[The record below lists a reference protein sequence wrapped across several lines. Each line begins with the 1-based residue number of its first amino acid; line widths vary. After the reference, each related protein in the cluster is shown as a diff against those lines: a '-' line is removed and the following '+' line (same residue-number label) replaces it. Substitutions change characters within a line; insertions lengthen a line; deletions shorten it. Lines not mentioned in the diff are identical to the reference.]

1 MDEAQAKQFL
11 GISGSGT
18 APAPTNS
25 TTPQTDIALQS
36 AISPNPTAVAGREGT
51 AFLKRQA
58 DEFQAANA
66 EPGVPFDAQA
76 GASSWDRM
84 MLSFRRDRQNEV
96 AHLQSKYGKDNV
108 RLSSDGGLIV
118 RVADSET
125 GKPKDLLVDEQN
137 MSAKDFID
145 VIGTVPEI
153 AAGIYAMRKGQAAPW
168 MKNMSG
174 FKGVVRDATTSAVGA
189 EGAGFVKDVGANL
202 IDRGTLDIGKTAG
215 ERGKMAAVDLGV
227 GVASFPI
234 ARFMKL
240 MENPLAPSRGRV
252 QFEAIEAQNYFKEKY
267 GVEVPLSIGESTGSP
282 FASRTEV
289 FLEKMPG
296 ASTPFSELKG
306 KQETALRKLQSLMMG
321 TVPESDEVVG
331 NKLIAALQD
340 KMAPLETGVESARAG
355 VATSAGSQIEKTL
368 AGLTMPERQL
378 YKTQVGKEVRAGVV
392 AKRDAVKT
400 EADRLYEAA
409 RALPGGTGKEFS
421 GQGLQADFK
430 RILDNL
436 PAPESTT
443 QVPTGLLGPT
453 GQPIL
458 RSSTGKE
465 LLKEFVPPNILS
477 RLRSVTELKGAKFSL
492 SDLQQMRREVYDDIA
507 KGEGV
512 PGIGT
517 HYLADIGKSLTKA
530 IDDGVTALPTGE
542 LKTALQA
549 ANTHYKEKVIP
560 FNRLGITELFR
571 NADEAGHLADD
582 QIISRVLGGD
592 RAAENFKLMKETLG
606 DASPEFVKLKRAVA
620 DNLIE
625 SSRLPG
631 DEMIDAQSLIRKLSK
646 FRTEHREI
654 ADDVFGKDI
663 NAFFKEA
670 RMLDFTQGNKDAFVT
685 GGPSSQGDLA
695 TRVSADE
702 LRQLLSGKSPTVAKL
717 QELVNAEA
725 ARNAAYKTKIL
736 KEVQTGKLSGDLNPE
751 EFVNRFVDLSTSSD
765 VSKVMAMIKDNP
777 ELTGDIRAKII
788 EKLFRDAARKATPQD
803 ISKLMGGD
811 PTRIVS
817 GTAVFKEIE
826 KPSVRKK
833 MESIL
838 GKETW
843 EDLQHY
849 IKLEATTEAKETSF
863 KSAGGIAAGMQ
874 VANLVRNGP
883 LQYLSGATKDF
894 VVANLLTRQPL
905 RGWLT
910 SVPSKEPGMV
920 YMLLSNP
927 SFLQAVTKEFG
938 EGTGAEMFVNAVK
951 QSVDRWTAEEVDRT
965 SGRQAE
971 AKQASERERMK
982 TFLQSGQP
990 SLTGVPAN

>member
-1 MDEAQAKQFL
+1 MDEEQALKFL
-11 GISGSGT
+11 GVPAGP
-18 APAPTNS
+18 PAPTN
-25 TTPQTDIALQS
+25 TAAIPQ
-36 AISPNPTAVAGREGT
+36 TAVAFQASLDPNPVAVSGREGA
-51 AFLKRQA
+51 AFLQRQSDA
-58 DEFQAANA
+58 FKAQNA
-66 EPGVPFDAQA
+66 EPGVPFDTET

-84 MLSFRRDRQNEV
+84 MLSFRRSRENEV

-118 RVADSET
+118 RVADSAT

-145 VIGTVPEI
+145 MIGTVPEI

-168 MKNMSG
+168 MKNMAG
-174 FKGVVRDATTSAVGA
+174 FKGVVRDAATSALGA
-189 EGAGFVKDVGANL
+189 ESTGFVKDVGANL
-202 IDRGTLDIGKTAG
+202 IDRGELDLGKTAA

-227 GVASFPI
+227 GMASFPI

-252 QFEAIEAQNYFKEKY
+252 QFDAIEAQKYFKEKY
-267 GVEVPLSIGESTGSP
+267 GIDVPLSIGESTGSP

-306 KQETALRKLQSLMMG
+306 KQEEALRKLQQLMMG
-321 TVPESDEVVG
+321 KIPESDEAVG
-331 NKLIAALQD
+331 NKLITALQE
-340 KMAPLETGVESARAG
+340 KMAPLEKGVESARAG
-355 VATSAGSQIEKTL
+355 VASSAGSQIEKTL

-378 YKTQVGKEVRAGVV
+378 YKTQVGKELRAGVV
-392 AKRDAVKT
+392 AKRDAVKA

-409 RALPGGTGKEFS
+409 RSLPGGTGKEFA
-421 GQGLQADFK
+421 GEGLQADFK

-443 QVPTGLLGPT
+443 QVPTGLLDSSGN
-453 GQPIL
+453 PIL
-458 RSSTGKE
+458 RSETGKE

-477 RLRSVTELKGAKFSL
+477 RLRSVADLKGAKFSL

-530 IDDGVTALPTGE
+530 IDDGVAALPTGE

-549 ANTHYKEKVIP
+549 ANTHYKDKVIP

-582 QIISRVLGGD
+582 QIVSRIFGGG
-592 RAAENFKLMKETLG
+592 RSAENFKLMKETLG
-606 DASPEFVKLKRAVA
+606 DASPEFVKLKRAIA
-620 DNLIE
+620 DNIFE

-631 DEMIDAQSLIRKLSK
+631 DEMIDAQSLINNLAK

-654 ADDVFGKDI
+654 ADEVFGKDI
-663 NAFFKEA
+663 NKLFKEA
-670 RMLDFTQGNKDAFVT
+670 KMLDFTQGKGHPF
-685 GGPSSQGDLA
+685 GPESSRDVATKVSESDLKA
-695 TRVSADE
+695 
-702 LRQLLSGKSPTVAKL
+702 LLAEKTPTAAKL
-717 QELVNAEA
+717 QELLNAES
-725 ARNAAYKTKIL
+725 ARSAAYKTKIL
-736 KEVQTGKLSGDLNPE
+736 GDVQAGKLTGDLNPE
-751 EFVNRFVDLSTSSD
+751 EFVNRFVDSSTSSD
-765 VSKVMAMIKDNP
+765 VSKVMALIKDKP
-777 ELTGDIRAKII
+777 ELTADIRAKII

-817 GTAVFKEIE
+817 GTTVFKEIE
-826 KPSVRKK
+826 KPSVRAK
-833 MESIL
+833 METIL

-883 LQYLSGATKDF
+883 LQYLTGATKDF

-910 SVPSKEPGMV
+910 SVPSKEPGMI

-938 EGTGAEMFVNAVK
+938 EGTGAETFVNALK
-951 QSVDRWTAEEVDRT
+951 QSVDRWTTEQA
-965 SGRQAE
+965 GRASNQQAE
-971 AKQASERERMK
+971 DKQAAEKGRLQK
-982 TFLQSGQP
+982 FLQSGAP
-990 SLTGVPAN
+990 STAGVPATP